1 MKEAMAA
8 ILHPEV
14 SMENKEIAFDNFEQL
29 VEGID
34 NANNI
39 EALGLWQPLVDLLVS
54 EQGELRKWAAWCMAT
69 AVSNNVKAQEKVRHW
84 ITATKVTASANA
96 NAIAATCLGCN
107 TQARQASNTRPGPRC
122 AEESYP
128 CAFEWRAQLPAKSR
142 QGC

>member
-39 EALGLWQPLVDLLVS
+39 EALGLWQPLVDLLDS
-54 EQGELRKWAAWCMAT
+54 EQAELRKWTAWCMAT
-69 AVSNNVKAQEKVRHW
+69 AVSNNIKAQEKVR
-84 ITATKVTASANA
+84 
-96 NAIAATCLGCN
+96 
-107 TQARQASNTRPGPRC
+107 P
-122 AEESYP
+122 
-128 CAFEWRAQLPAKSR
+128 
-142 QGC
+142 